1 MPVVGTCRRVLSLA
15 RQGRG
20 PARLG
25 RGPARLGRGVA
36 RLAPGGEALCPAAW
50 RALAGKPVVDLDEV
64 IDTEI
69 PPRLGRRAS
78 EGQVTIP
85 GQEDHLVT
93 PVDGGR
99 LVGGEDD
106 RDPSAGERTQ
116 QAHDLR
122 RRRWVKTRGGFI
134 KEEGARPGEQLDR
147 DAGALA
153 LTAGQHPDRDITS
166 IG

>member
-1 MPVVGTCRRVLSLA
+1 TFRR
-15 RQGRG
+15 GRG
-20 PARLG
+20 LALLD
-25 RGPARLGRGVA
+25 RGHA
-36 RLAPGGEALCPAAW
+36 RLARGLARLARGGEPLCPAAR

-64 IDTEI
+64 ADAEV

-93 PVDGGR
+93 PIDGGR

-106 RDPSAGERTQ
+106 RDPSAGEPAQ

-122 RRRWVKTRGGFI
+122 RRRWVKARGWLI
-134 KEEGARPGEQLDR
+134 KAEGARPGEQLDR

-153 LTAGQHPDRDITS
+153 LTARQHPDRDIAS
-166 IG
+166 I